1 MLVLLNGKRLEAALP
16 DMAAGTV
23 RAVVAADMAHV
34 VSRVAAVQNLVT
46 EAAYRGSSVRGLRL
60 K

>member
-1 MLVLLNGKRLEAALP
+1 LP